1 MNKKWLIAI
10 LSVYILIRIYI
21 ASLSSYGFYHG
32 WNEAWYSLIAKN
44 YFNGNLWEQIPYQD
58 GNPFSSAPPLFSYA
72 VHGSFKI
79 LSISDLS
86 ARLVSIFSEI
96 IAVVGVYIL
105 AKELYTDKTATIAAI
120 IFIFIPWNVLW
131 FGRVQTDPLMTALM
145 TLGIALYVRAYRND
159 KSMLP
164 FGITLGLAVFT
175 KQPALAALL
184 VILIWSYFEGI
195 KKEAILRA
203 LFYFFVGLIP
213 LLTWLSY
220 YLVIGNTSFITHFI
234 YGELTTRASPFSDLF
249 KVVAVTLV
257 GISPLIFLVFLYEI
271 FKTKDFRKNP
281 LIPWL
286 LIFGIFILLR
296 TPPSHEYYSLP
307 LMPVIAIFAASG
319 ILRVTKSQNLILGI
333 LLLSTL
339 LFSVFLLSY
348 SGDIGYT
355 ATKDASVYFK
365 QMENNPQDTF
375 LVFTPDR
382 YIPQMVWY
390 ANLTSPGYSK
400 KQITGISDDLSSIS
414 IKDLQNIS
422 DKINA
427 TSVFLVV
434 DDRQGF
440 KKMME
445 RTYEKVYETEYITN
459 LPNVARFYTGETDSG
474 NYYGQS
480 LSIFK
485 LK

>member
-1 MNKKWLIAI
+1 
-10 LSVYILIRIYI
+10 
-21 ASLSSYGFYHG
+21 
-32 WNEAWYSLIAKN
+32 
-44 YFNGNLWEQIPYQD
+44 
-58 GNPFSSAPPLFSYA
+58 
-72 VHGSFKI
+72 
-79 LSISDLS
+79 
-86 ARLVSIFSEI
+86 
-96 IAVVGVYIL
+96 
-105 AKELYTDKTATIAAI
+105 
-120 IFIFIPWNVLW
+120 
-131 FGRVQTDPLMTALM
+131 
-145 TLGIALYVRAYRND
+145 
-159 KSMLP
+159 
-164 FGITLGLAVFT
+164 
-175 KQPALAALL
+175 
-184 VILIWSYFEGI
+184 
-195 KKEAILRA
+195 
-203 LFYFFVGLIP
+203 
-213 LLTWLSY
+213 LSY